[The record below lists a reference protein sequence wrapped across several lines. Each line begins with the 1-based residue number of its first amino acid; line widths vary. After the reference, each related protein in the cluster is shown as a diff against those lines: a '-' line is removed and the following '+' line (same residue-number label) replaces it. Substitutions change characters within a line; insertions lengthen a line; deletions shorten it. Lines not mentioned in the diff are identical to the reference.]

1 MGNEVKQIMN
11 NKAQG
16 TTEYLII
23 LAVIIVVA
31 LVVAGIMGFF
41 PGLGTGISESQSR
54 AYWQST
60 TPLAITQYDI
70 SEADADLVL
79 RNQTTDKIG
88 ITDITL
94 DGVSISFVGDVNI
107 VAGGQATV
115 TGTGGAPICTQG
127 DGYQMDVVITYDV
140 VNGLTGAKLTGNKA
154 LVGTCS

>member
-1 MGNEVKQIMN
+1 MDR
-11 NKAQG
+11 KAQG

-70 SEADADLVL
+70 DGTNADFVL
-79 RNQTTDKIG
+79 RNQTVDKVEV
-88 ITDITL
+88 TEITL
-94 DGVSISFVGDVNI
+94 DGTAVGITDTNI
-107 VAGGQATV
+107 VAGGQATF
-115 TGTGGAPICTQG
+115 TGVGGAPLCTQG
-127 DGYQMDVVITYDV
+127 DGYQFNVIITYNV
-140 VNGLTGAKLTGNKA
+140 QNGLQGSRLTGNKT